1 MPQGVDAGTQAN
13 RVRISEK
20 VTTMH
25 LEDGGGMVL
34 AARQKGKDWLICTT
48 STCAES
54 TGVARVRWRKDGTWT
69 CVRERAAR
77 MDVEWSWRRAA
88 SERLRFV
95 AFYARIWASPGASIN
110 GVIPRRG
117 RVSR

>member
-1 MPQGVDAGTQAN
+1 LVPQGVDAGTQAN
-13 RVRISEK
+13 RVRITEK

-54 TGVARVRWRKDGTWT
+54 TGVARVRWHKDGTWT
-69 CVRERAAR
+69 CVRER
-77 MDVEWSWRRAA
+77 
-88 SERLRFV
+88 
-95 AFYARIWASPGASIN
+95 PH
-110 GVIPRRG
+110 
-117 RVSR
+117 SRTQGWESLVVRHATRSYPTSHP